1 MTRLNRDVAG
11 AEKKGRTG
19 RVGWGWKWEWRSTQ
33 LDTSPGVL
41 QCDGECAVRRGG
53 YGGMKLAFLR

>member
-41 QCDGECAVRRGG
+41 QCDGECAVRRGV
-53 YGGMKLAFLR
+53 MEE